1 MPTAIVRRGGSWF
14 VRVLTFQVIMP
25 VMGAALTWMWPNG
38 SFRTLKKSASDVLSA
53 ALECGP
59 PPLSEHP
66 KGLFLNGSELG
77 ECNSEAKEPV
87 KGEIV
92 WQGSVRYATLEDV
105 EALLENW
112 R

>member
-1 MPTAIVRRGGSWF
+1 MPTGIVRQSDSWF
-14 VRVLTFQVIMP
+14 VRVLMFQVIVP
-25 VMGAALTWMWPNG
+25 VLAAVWTRLWPNG
-38 SFRTLKKSASDVLSA
+38 SFRTLQKSARDVLDA

-77 ECNSEAKEPV
+77 EYNSEAKDPAKAEM
-87 KGEIV
+87 V
-92 WQGSVRYATLEDV
+92 WRGSVRYAKLEDG
-105 EALLENW
+105 EALLEDW